1 LFCLPF
7 LRFWSSESENY
18 KNYTEINVT
27 AAAVAGEENWIEIN
41 GHPAAKTTNQ
51 LKSSKQTT
59 KASCSM
65 DARASPSATATPSG
79 TTNCGKFKTLLAEGA
94 PHSRCQTRQ
103 VLQFFRPRLSL
114 LWNKLFKN
122 GIVYN
127 IIYYSIF

>member
-103 VLQFFRPRLSL
+103 VLLLQLVSAFVVALSSQFSVLSPSL
-114 LWNKLFKN
+114 
-122 GIVYN
+122 GH
-127 IIYYSIF
+127 IIS